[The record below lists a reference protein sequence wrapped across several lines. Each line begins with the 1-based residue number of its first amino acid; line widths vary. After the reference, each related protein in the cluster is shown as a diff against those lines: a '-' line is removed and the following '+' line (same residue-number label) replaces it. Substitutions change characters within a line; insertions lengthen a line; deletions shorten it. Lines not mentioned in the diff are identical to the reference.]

1 VTPALFAP
9 ADLSYAISMSHHTV
23 RESYRK
29 LSERINRFPQGA
41 PPTELLFQILEV
53 LFTPAEAELVALLPI
68 TPFTAETA
76 ARLWKKSETDSHN
89 ILEALASRGMM
100 LDIDSHHGQRFVMP
114 PPMAGFFEFSMMRI
128 GDHYDQKLLAELFHQ
143 YLNVEEDFIR
153 TLFAN
158 CETQIGRAFVNER
171 ALTVENTLHVLDYER
186 ASQVVETASHIGIGT
201 CYCRHKASHL
211 GRNCEAPMDI
221 CMTFNTTAGSLIKHG
236 IARRV
241 DKAECHDLL
250 AQARDRN
257 LVQFGENVRER
268 VSFICN
274 CCGCCCEAMLAAKR
288 FAVLTPISTTNFLP
302 AIAEDKCSGC
312 MKCADVCP
320 VEAMGMVSAG
330 DPRHHKR
337 KKARVNE
344 EICLGCGVCAR
355 VCDKQA
361 IGLKQR
367 GQRVITPVNTAH
379 RTVVMAIERG
389 KLQDLIFDN
398 QALASH
404 RAMAAIFGV
413 ILKLPPL
420 KQVMA
425 SQQMKSR
432 YLDHLMS
439 SRKPKRAEA

>member
-1 VTPALFAP
+1 MRMAHQTA
-9 ADLSYAISMSHHTV
+9 

-41 PPTELLFQILEV
+41 PPTELLFQILQV

-68 TPFTAETA
+68 KPFTAETA
-76 ARLWKKSETDSHN
+76 SRLWKKPEAEARN

-100 LDIDSHHGQRFVMP
+100 LDIESRHGQQFVMP

-128 GDHYDQKLLAELFHQ
+128 GDHYDQKLLAELYYQ
-143 YLNVEEDFIR
+143 YLNVEEDFVKALFR
-153 TLFAN
+153 TG
-158 CETQIGRAFVNER
+158 ETQVGRAFVNER
-171 ALTVENTLHVLDYER
+171 ALSAENTLRVLDYER

-201 CYCRHKASHL
+201 CYCRHKAMHL
-211 GRNCEAPMDI
+211 GHSCDAPMDI
-221 CMTFNTTAGSLIKHG
+221 CMTFNSTAGSLIKHG

-241 DKAECHDLL
+241 EKAECHDLL

-257 LVQFGENVRER
+257 LVQFGENARER
-268 VSFICN
+268 VAFICN

-288 FAVLTPISTTNFLP
+288 FAVLTPINTTNYLP
-302 AIAEDKCSGC
+302 TIEDDKCSGC

-330 DPRHHKR
+330 DPKHHKR
-337 KKARVNE
+337 KKAKVNE
-344 EICLGCGVCAR
+344 EICLGCGVCVR
-355 VCDKQA
+355 VCDKGA
-361 IGLKQR
+361 IALR
-367 GQRVITPVNTAH
+367 ERAQRVITPVNSAH
-379 RTVVMAIERG
+379 RAVVMAIERG

-404 RAMAAIFGV
+404 RAMAAILGA
-413 ILKLPPL
+413 ILKLPPV

-425 SQQMKSR
+425 SQQMRSR
-432 YLDHLMS
+432 YLENLMS
-439 SRKPKRAEA
+439 KSKSKRAEA